1 MGRIVGAEWAVWNI
15 AKEVVMAEEAIEI
28 VEVDAAG
35 LSRMITDREALVIDV
50 RETQDYEEEHILG
63 TVLLPLSFM
72 DAELFPVITGSR
84 VVMVCQIG
92 KRSAAA
98 AKQLIK
104 AGIPGVGS
112 LAGGIDAWTEAGLE
126 LEGTK
131 HE

>member
-1 MGRIVGAEWAVWNI
+1 MSGPEWA
-15 AKEVVMAEEAIEI
+15 ARKTTRDVVMAENVIEI
-28 VEVDAAG
+28 IEVDVPR
-35 LSRMITDREALVIDV
+35 LSRMIVDREALVIDV
-50 RETQDYEEEHILG
+50 RESHEYEEEHIPGSL
-63 TVLLPLSFM
+63 LLPLSFM
-72 DAELFPVITGSR
+72 DAELFPVFTESA
-84 VVMVCQIG
+84 VVMVCQVG

-112 LAGGIDAWTEAGLE
+112 LAGGIDAWIEAGLE